1 MARVTEQEELEQSQG
16 GEVLLLQRKHTLT
29 VGRYQF
35 VGNECNDYSIPQSF
49 PVIIHISLTG
59 NRRGG
64 GEEQW
69 RRLSPTILRRM
80 ILST

>member
-1 MARVTEQEELEQSQG
+1 MTWVTEQQELEQSQG
-16 GEVLLLQRKHTLT
+16 EEVLLLQRKHSLG
-29 VGRYQF
+29 VGMYQI
-35 VGNECNDYSIPQSF
+35 VGNEYDCSVPQSF
-49 PVIIHISLTG
+49 PLIICTSLIG

-69 RRLSPTILRRM
+69 RRLSPTILHRM